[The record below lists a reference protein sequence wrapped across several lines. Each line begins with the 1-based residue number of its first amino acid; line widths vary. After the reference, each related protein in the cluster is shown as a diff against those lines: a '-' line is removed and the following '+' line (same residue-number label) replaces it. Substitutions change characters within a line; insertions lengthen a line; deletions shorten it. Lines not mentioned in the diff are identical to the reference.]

1 MLHKTSA
8 FSTYEYML
16 NCISITFSPL
26 NIISAPASYNTS
38 GKHAVSDLERK
49 TSNFSD
55 INRPKPTLVHLH

>member
-1 MLHKTSA
+1 
-8 FSTYEYML
+8 ML